1 MRRQRGLSK
10 FEFAVVLAIFG
21 ILATLLLDRL
31 VALEHDTERLEVALT
46 LRHIDIGLKLAIGE
60 RMMRGE
66 EARIPEL
73 LDRNPL
79 DFLGQQQVGAG
90 PPQADTPPVGGSEP
104 GLRAR
109 GANKVGAGGTADRWA
124 YDPASRILGYRPR
137 QPEAFEGN
145 TRLEWRFIG
154 HIDELGRNVGLRLEP
169 LK

>member
-73 LDRNPL
+73 LQRNPL
-79 DFLGQQQVGAG
+79 DFLDQQ
-90 PPQADTPPVGGSEP
+90 
-104 GLRAR
+104 
-109 GANKVGAGGTADRWA
+109 KIGAGGTAGGWQ

-137 QPEAFEGN
+137 QPAAFDGR